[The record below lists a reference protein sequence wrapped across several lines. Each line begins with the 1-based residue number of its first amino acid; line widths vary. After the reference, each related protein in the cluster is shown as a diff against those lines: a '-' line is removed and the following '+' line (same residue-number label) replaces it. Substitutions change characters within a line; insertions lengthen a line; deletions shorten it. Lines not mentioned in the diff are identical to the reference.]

1 MTHFYSMFWVFKK
14 ITFVQYYSA
23 FLFVGDAN
31 VLRVKDQLW
40 DSDWSNNEEIEI
52 FREYLR
58 IPTISTPDVDYS
70 KINCKQILFWAVEF

>member
-1 MTHFYSMFWVFKK
+1 MWCYSG
-14 ITFVQYYSA
+14 

-31 VLRVKDQLW
+31 VIRVKDQLSE
-40 DSDWSNNEEIEI
+40 SDWANNEEIEI

-70 KINCKQILFWAVEF
+70 KIYIKLITQREPLSFNPISF